1 MARWSHFI
9 CAGLVPIW
17 WRQPGVGGMSWRI
30 GRLSAAEWLGIGL
43 LCFAVGQLAERSRRH
58 HRRHRMRLVSW
69 RWDQIAAYQRKQ
81 SKLAKMGLRLAKPIG
96 ELA

>member
-1 MARWSHFI
+1 M
-9 CAGLVPIW
+9 
-17 WRQPGVGGMSWRI
+17 
-30 GRLSAAEWLGIGL
+30 SAAEWLGIGL

-81 SKLAKMGLRLAKPIG
+81 SKLAKMGLRLAKPLG
-96 ELA
+96 ELAMPFMVLGVGALLAAGFVLLS